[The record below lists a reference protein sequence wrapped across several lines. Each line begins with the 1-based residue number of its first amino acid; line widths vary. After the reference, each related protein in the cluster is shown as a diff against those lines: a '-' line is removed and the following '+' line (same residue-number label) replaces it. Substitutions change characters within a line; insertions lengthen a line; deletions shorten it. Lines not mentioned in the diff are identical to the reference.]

1 MMAEGSRRDR
11 IAALMETFCTRD
23 EVAAALAVAPDA
35 LDGIVREEFAAEFG
49 GEATYEDVQARH
61 HAIGRARLHRAQFD
75 AALDGDRSMLL
86 ALGREYL
93 GQGEGGAPDGAAR
106 TSEGTVLA
114 LVQGRYAD
122 SPNRKSRAA
131 H

>member
-1 MMAEGSRRDR
+1 MADDVRDR

-23 EVAAALAVAPDA
+23 EVAASLGVSPEE
-35 LDGIVREEFAAEFG
+35 LDGIVREAFSGEFG
-49 GEATYEDVQARH
+49 GDATYMDVQERH
-61 HAIGRARLHRAQFD
+61 FAIGRARLHRAQFD

-93 GQGEGGAPDGAAR
+93 GQGDGSADGGTRA
-106 TSEGTVLA
+106 TNEGTVLA